1 MLQETPKASSSQ
13 REERNPFDS
22 LAPPTLGG
30 AENAAR
36 GQTHSRG
43 NSGGS
48 LRQLTMSGDQTPGL
62 RTPGGVTSHA
72 SVPTTSVSTTGEFLE
87 SCNTKEF
94 LAEHLTISPN

>member
-1 MLQETPKASSSQ
+1 MPQETPKASSSQ
-13 REERNPFDS
+13 REEKNPFDS
-22 LAPPTLGG
+22 LAPPPVGG
-30 AENAAR
+30 LENATR

-72 SVPTTSVSTTGEFLE
+72 SVPTTSVSTTGESMHYSEIGKFALRLKTYL
-87 SCNTKEF
+87 SF
-94 LAEHLTISPN
+94 